1 MKKDFPARI
10 VNLPKIEDDRGNLSF
25 VEELTHIPFCIKRS
39 YWIYDVPGGGDRDGH
54 AFKTNDEFI
63 IALSGSFDVVL
74 DDGKEKRHFYLNRS
88 YFGLYVPHGLWREI
102 RDFSTNSL
110 ALVLSSES
118 YDEAD
123 YVRDYEAFKQLKSDE
138 RL

>member
-1 MKKDFPARI
+1 
-10 VNLPKIEDDRGNLSF
+10 
-25 VEELTHIPFCIKRS
+25 
-39 YWIYDVPGGGDRDGH
+39 
-54 AFKTNDEFI
+54 
-63 IALSGSFDVVL
+63 
-74 DDGKEKRHFYLNRS
+74 
-88 YFGLYVPHGLWREI
+88 LYVPQGLWREI

>member
-1 MKKDFPARI
+1 MEFPARI

-25 VEELTHIPFCIKRS
+25 VEELTHIPFRIKRS
-39 YWIYDVPGGGDRDGH
+39 YWLYDVPGGGDRDGH

-74 DDGKEKRHFYLNRS
+74 NDGHEERHFYLNRS

-110 ALVLSSES
+110 ALVLSSEP
-118 YDEAD
+118 YDVAN
-123 YVRDYEAFKQLKSDE
+123 YVRDYDDFKKLKADGQL
-138 RL
+138 

>member
-1 MKKDFPARI
+1 MEFPARI

-25 VEELTHIPFCIKRS
+25 VEELTHIPFRIERS
-39 YWIYDVPGGGDRDGH
+39 YWLYDVPGGGDRDGH

-74 DDGKEKRHFYLNRS
+74 NDGHEERHFYLNRS

-102 RDFSTNSL
+102 RDFSTNSF
-110 ALVLSSES
+110 AMILSSAT
-118 YDEAD
+118 YDAND
-123 YVRDYEAFKQLKSDE
+123 YVRDYGEFVKLKADG

>member
-1 MKKDFPARI
+1 MEFPARI

-25 VEELTHIPFCIKRS
+25 VEELTHIPFRIKRS
-39 YWIYDVPGGGDRDGH
+39 YWLYDVPGGGDRDGH

-74 DDGKEKRHFYLNRS
+74 NDGQEERHFYLNRS

-110 ALVLSSES
+110 ALVLSSEP
-118 YDEAD
+118 YDVAN
-123 YVRDYEAFKQLKSDE
+123 YVRDYDDFKKLKADGQL
-138 RL
+138 

>member
-1 MKKDFPARI
+1 MEFPARI

-25 VEELTHIPFCIKRS
+25 VEELTHIPFRIKRS
-39 YWIYDVPGGGDRDGH
+39 YWLYDVPGGGDRDGH

-74 DDGKEKRHFYLNRS
+74 NDGHVERHFYLNRS

-110 ALVLSSES
+110 ALVLSSEP
-118 YDEAD
+118 YDVAN
-123 YVRDYEAFKQLKSDE
+123 YVRDYDDFKKLKADGQL
-138 RL
+138 